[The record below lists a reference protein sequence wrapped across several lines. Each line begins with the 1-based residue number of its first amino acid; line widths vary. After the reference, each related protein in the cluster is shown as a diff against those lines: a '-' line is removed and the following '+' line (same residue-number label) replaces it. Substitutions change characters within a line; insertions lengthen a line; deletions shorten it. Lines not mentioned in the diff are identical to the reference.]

1 MNKSDSSGVGNGD
14 DGAVSSQEFGVE
26 GGERAF
32 GEREGQNPEVRR
44 RALLTQLRR
53 LGAGM
58 IRGSVIRSSRECANM
73 GCACHGSREHRHPF
87 IYLSRSKK
95 DDQAGRQR
103 NSIVY
108 VRECE
113 LPEFENAVRMYD
125 ELWRIV
131 DELSELNIQ
140 AIKARHHEQGA
151 RTRRRARGGDEGR
164 GAAGLGG
171 GNAC

>member
-1 MNKSDSSGVGNGD
+1 
-14 DGAVSSQEFGVE
+14 
-26 GGERAF
+26 
-32 GEREGQNPEVRR
+32 
-44 RALLTQLRR
+44 
-53 LGAGM
+53 
-58 IRGSVIRSSRECANM
+58 M
-73 GCACHGSREHRHPF
+73 GCACHGNRERRHPF

-103 NSIVY
+103 NRIVY

-113 LPEFENAVRMYD
+113 LAEFEKAVRMYD

-140 AIKARHHEQGA
+140 AIKARHREQGA

-171 GNAC
+171 GG